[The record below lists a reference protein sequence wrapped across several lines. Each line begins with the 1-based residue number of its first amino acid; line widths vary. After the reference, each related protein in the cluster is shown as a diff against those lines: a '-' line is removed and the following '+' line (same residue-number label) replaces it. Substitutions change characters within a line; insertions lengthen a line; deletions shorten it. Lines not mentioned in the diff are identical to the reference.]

1 MALEL
6 QELRTEQVQQLKQLV
21 QSPAWALLKTR
32 WQRLALRS
40 ESAKASSLRKGESG
54 VYQQGVSDGVAQAM
68 QEPEK
73 ALRELGLDI
82 SESMVA

>member
-6 QELRTEQVQQLKQLV
+6 QELRTEQVSQLKQLV
-21 QSPAWALLKTR
+21 MSPAWTLLRTR
-32 WQRLALRS
+32 WLRLAQRS

-54 VYQQGVSDGVAQAM
+54 VYQQGVSDGIAQAM

-82 SESMVA
+82 SGSVVV

>member
-6 QELRTEQVQQLKQLV
+6 QELRTEQVAQLKQLV
-21 QSPAWALLKTR
+21 QSPAWTLLQAR
-32 WQRLALRS
+32 WQRLGQRS
-40 ESAKASSLRKGESG
+40 DSVKASSLRKGESG
-54 VYQQGVSDGVAQAM
+54 VYQQGISDGILQAM

>member
-1 MALEL
+1 MALEV
-6 QELRTEQVQQLKQLV
+6 QELRTEQRKQLQALV
-21 QSPAWALLKTR
+21 ASPAWGLLRTR
-32 WQRLALRS
+32 WLRLAQRS